1 MAYVSGSST
10 TSSSSTDFFIQD
22 LGTAAFYGLEFVD
35 SKDDLVIVNQ
45 NMSSKPS
52 VLIEGTKILLD
63 YSDIESTKD
72 KEFLDILFGS
82 MNSAGG
88 TFSTGFTLTNAIYT
102 DSSNSY
108 DADLSASIT
117 LNNYSNYKI
126 LGTLSAIGSTIETN
140 FYHPDFFETTPQIS
154 SAVGLTGATF
164 TFNTGKLLNYYTSDS
179 TSFAG
184 NDFQIGDYVDFSTPE
199 NVGRYTINGISLDGF
214 SREQITFKQLPL
226 AVVENLKGTEVIVE
240 HSRRVYPT
248 TSPTSLQQINAV
260 VHRVSSS
267 LVDGRSTLTVDGVI
281 NNPLI
286 LSRGVM
292 YIFVVDIDTD
302 LEFKFTEQAVQNGT
316 SYTDTG
322 IYSVTDGT
330 LLKKIVFFIPNNNT
344 PNQLYYTSSSVS
356 VDGLGALRISG
367 GYDYVYSAAFTTG
380 ISGTGSNQFS
390 NIDSAYFY

>member
-1 MAYVSGSST
+1 M
-10 TSSSSTDFFIQD
+10 
-22 LGTAAFYGLEFVD
+22 
-35 SKDDLVIVNQ
+35 
-45 NMSSKPS
+45 
-52 VLIEGTKILLD
+52 
-63 YSDIESTKD
+63 
-72 KEFLDILFGS
+72 
-82 MNSAGG
+82 
-88 TFSTGFTLTNAIYT
+88 
-102 DSSNSY
+102 
-108 DADLSASIT
+108 
-117 LNNYSNYKI
+117 
-126 LGTLSAIGSTIETN
+126 
-140 FYHPDFFETTPQIS
+140 
-154 SAVGLTGATF
+154 
-164 TFNTGKLLNYYTSDS
+164 
-179 TSFAG
+179 
-184 NDFQIGDYVDFSTPE
+184 
-199 NVGRYTINGISLDGF
+199 
-214 SREQITFKQLPL
+214 
-226 AVVENLKGTEVIVE
+226 KGTEVIVE

-367 GYDYVYSAAFTTG
+367 GYDYVYSASFTTG
-380 ISGTGSNQFS
+380 IGTGGNQFS
-390 NIDSAYFY
+390 NINSAYFY

>member
-35 SKDDLVIVNQ
+35 SKDDLVIINQ
-45 NMSSKPS
+45 NLSSKPS

-82 MNSAGG
+82 MNSDGG

-164 TFNTGKLLNYYTSDS
+164 NTRKLVNYYTSDS

-184 NDFQIGDYVDFSTPE
+184 NDFQIGDYVDFSTSE

-214 SREQITFKQLPL
+214 SREQITFKASPP
-226 AVVENLKGTEVIVE
+226 AVIENLKGTEVIVE

-302 LEFKFTEQAVQNGT
+302 LQFKFTEQAVQNGT
-316 SYTDTG
+316 SYTDNG
-322 IYSVTDGT
+322 LYSVTDGT

-344 PNQLYYTSSSVS
+344 PNQLYYTSSNVN

-367 GYDYVYSAAFTTG
+367 GYDYIYSASFTTG
-380 ISGTGSNQFS
+380 IGTGGNQSSNVS
-390 NIDSAYFY
+390 SGYFY

>member
-45 NMSSKPS
+45 NLSSKPS
-52 VLIEGTKILLD
+52 VLIEGTTILLD
-63 YSDIESTKD
+63 YSDIQSTKD

-82 MNSAGG
+82 MNSDGG
-88 TFSTGFTLTNAIYT
+88 TFSTGFTLTNAIYNDT
-102 DSSNSY
+102 INSY
-108 DADLSASIT
+108 DADLSASVT

-140 FYHPDFFETTPQIS
+140 FYHPDFFETIPQIS

-164 TFNTGKLLNYYTSDS
+164 NTRKLVNYYTSDS

-184 NDFQIGDYVDFSTPE
+184 NDFQIGDYVDFSTSE

-214 SREQITFKQLPL
+214 SREQITFKPTPP
-226 AVVENLKGTEVIVE
+226 AVVENLKGTEVIVG
-240 HSRRVYPT
+240 HSRKVFPT

-267 LVDGRSTLTVDGVI
+267 LVDGKATLTVDGVI
-281 NNPLI
+281 NKPLI

-292 YIFVVDIDTD
+292 YIFVVDIETD
-302 LEFKFTEQAVQNGT
+302 LGFNLTSEAVQNGA
-316 SYTDTG
+316 SYNDAG
-322 IYSVTDGT
+322 IYSVNDST
-330 LLKKIVFFIPNNNT
+330 LLKKVVFFIPNNNT
-344 PNQLYYTSSSVS
+344 PNQLYYTSSNTN
-356 VDGLGALRISG
+356 VDGLGALKISG
-367 GYDYVYSAAFTTG
+367 GFDYIYSASFFNST
-380 ISGTGSNQFS
+380 GTGGNNQFS
-390 NIDSAYFY
+390 TTVSQYFS

>member
-45 NMSSKPS
+45 NLSSKPS

-184 NDFQIGDYVDFSTPE
+184 NDFQIGDYVDFSTSE

-214 SREQITFKQLPL
+214 SREQITFKQLPS

-302 LEFKFTEQAVQNGT
+302 LQFKFTEQAVQNGT
-316 SYTDTG
+316 SYTDNG
-322 IYSVTDGT
+322 LYSVTDGT

-367 GYDYVYSAAFTTG
+367 GYDYLYSASFTTG

-390 NIDSAYFY
+390 NVSSGYFY

>member
-63 YSDIESTKD
+63 YSDIQSTKD

-88 TFSTGFTLTNAIYT
+88 TFSTGFTLTNAFYK

-140 FYHPDFFETTPQIS
+140 LYYPDFFETVPQIT
-154 SAVGLTGATF
+154 SAVGLTGATLDP
-164 TFNTGKLLNYYTSDS
+164 KILLNYYTSDS
-179 TSFAG
+179 TSFVG
-184 NDFQIGDYVDFSTPE
+184 NNFQIGDYVDFSTPE

-214 SREQITFKQLPL
+214 SREQIQFKPTDPATL
-226 AVVENLKGTEVIVE
+226 ENLKGSEVILN

-248 TSPTSLQQINAV
+248 TSPYSMQQLSAV

-267 LVDGRSTLTVDGVI
+267 LVDGKATLTVDGVI
-281 NNPLI
+281 NRSLI

-292 YIFVVDIDTD
+292 YIFVVDVDSNLAFGFTD
-302 LEFKFTEQAVQNGT
+302 QAVQNGA
-316 SYTDTG
+316 SYVDNG
-322 IYSVTDGT
+322 IYSVSDGT
-330 LLKKIVFFIPNNNT
+330 LLKKAVFFIPNNNT
-344 PNQLYYTSSSVS
+344 PNQLYYTSSNSN
-356 VDGLGALRISG
+356 VDGLGALRITGSF
-367 GYDYVYSAAFTTG
+367 DYVYSGSFSNST
-380 ISGTGSNQFS
+380 GTGTNQITNISSGYFS
-390 NIDSAYFY
+390 

>member
-1 MAYVSGSST
+1 M
-10 TSSSSTDFFIQD
+10 
-22 LGTAAFYGLEFVD
+22 
-35 SKDDLVIVNQ
+35 
-45 NMSSKPS
+45 
-52 VLIEGTKILLD
+52 
-63 YSDIESTKD
+63 
-72 KEFLDILFGS
+72 
-82 MNSAGG
+82 
-88 TFSTGFTLTNAIYT
+88 IYY
-102 DSSNSY
+102 SSNSY

-140 FYHPDFFETTPQIS
+140 LYYPDFFETVPQIT
-154 SAVGLTGATF
+154 SAVGLTGATLDP
-164 TFNTGKLLNYYTSDS
+164 KILLNYYTSDS
-179 TSFAG
+179 TSFVG
-184 NDFQIGDYVDFSTPE
+184 NNFQIGDYVDFSTPE